1 MKKMRLKHNKKR
13 NTAFVYEALVR
24 ELTESVVKNNR
35 NKQNKIASIIKEHFT
50 TDSILKEELELYKSI
65 YETRHVEKN
74 LAEKIVVQV
83 KEKHDSLDKKKLFQ
97 EQSALINKISRT
109 LSSKVY
115 SNFVPNYKTIAS
127 VYSIFQ
133 NALPV
138 RDRVLLEENIIDQMS
153 ASIDTTSE
161 SLQPIDSLV
170 YTTFVNNFNKE
181 YSNVL
186 NENQKALLN
195 NYVSSFAD
203 NGVELKIYLNEE
215 IGRIKETLEGFKS
228 KEVIISDK
236 NLKQKV
242 EKVYSILDETKLR
255 EVDINT
261 VEIVL
266 TAQELIEELS
276 EDGD

>member
-1 MKKMRLKHNKKR
+1 MRLKHNKKR